1 MTPPRLRGLRSAIFS
16 ASSGSDSSLS
26 WDEEVQQMEAV
37 ILAMSQ
43 ENKDEVR
50 RESVRTLFEKELA
63 FTSVGDAPPHFAQ
76 VFGSALDKVGGEVQA
91 SARERAE
98 AEQAKSPEGLTP
110 DVVAEDAPY
119 VPYVSREKKPDE
131 LQLWALIDMMVQ
143 SKMLVRKAIT
153 PESNR

>member
-1 MTPPRLRGLRSAIFS
+1 
-16 ASSGSDSSLS
+16 
-26 WDEEVQQMEAV
+26 MEAV

-119 VPYVSREKKPDE
+119 VPYVPREKKPDE